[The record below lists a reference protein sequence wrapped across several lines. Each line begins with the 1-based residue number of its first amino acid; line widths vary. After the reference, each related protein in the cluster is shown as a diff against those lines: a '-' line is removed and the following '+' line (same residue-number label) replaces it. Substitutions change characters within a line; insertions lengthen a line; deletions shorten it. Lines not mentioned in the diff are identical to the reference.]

1 MQVPIITGNIVFVR
15 KSHGPRNAIPLQSAL
30 LQTSTT
36 KSNGHAWKKG
46 RENDYPWLQANIGN
60 LWFLLS
66 MAKKYDP
73 HQLFGTQIYNSRT
86 IFHSKFTRRLYI
98 CLLDVSSII
107 IFFPKKLFD
116 ILIYKIKFYQT
127 YNAYK
132 TSKKRFLSPSKK
144 KFSIYTWMTNISWFA
159 QTKSRAF

>member
-46 RENDYPWLQANIGN
+46 RENDYPWSQANIVN

-86 IFHSKFTRRLYI
+86 IFHSKFTRRLYV

-107 IFFPKKLFD
+107 IFFPKKHYFALVSRQSTSTTN
-116 ILIYKIKFYQT
+116 KFQ
-127 YNAYK
+127 K
-132 TSKKRFLSPSKK
+132 TSL
-144 KFSIYTWMTNISWFA
+144 
-159 QTKSRAF
+159 